1 MNFDP
6 FEFSERCRR
15 LLAQSNYVAGH
26 GHLSRVEDQHQIY
39 VKSDVQYAFIEGEET
54 LTVPTR
60 FGLEKVGNTTKF
72 EAQIDMFQMPFPFY
86 TRPTRTTFVDHQ
98 YTLTFETAVRDASG
112 YLNAASAIYDEKR
125 LNGIQFRKAC
135 MDFNEVLTM
144 FRPAEFTFIFSGGS
158 NDIYGRWLFQA
169 PFWDRYRRFDLRF
182 NYRTNAWTAR
192 ASAADDSSQAD
203 DWFPYTPYAQL
214 RDMFANLF
222 ENEWKLDV
230 IEPIAFA
237 QERGEDIGA
246 YKAAL
251 DRLLASEL

>member
-72 EAQIDMFQMPFPFY
+72 EAKIDMVEMPFPFFASA
-86 TRPTRTTFVDHQ
+86 TKMTFVDHQ
-98 YTLTFETAVRDASG
+98 YTLTFDETVREVTG
-112 YLNAASAIYDEKR
+112 YLNRASGAYGEKL

-135 MDFNEVLTM
+135 MDFNELLTM
-144 FRPAEFTFIFSGGS
+144 FRPAEFLFILAGS
-158 NDIYGRWLFQA
+158 TDVIYGRWQLQA
-169 PFWDRYRRFDLRF
+169 PYWDHNRLFELRF
-182 NYRTNAWTAR
+182 NYSTNAWMAGVATTAQG
-192 ASAADDSSQAD
+192 DNLV
-203 DWFPYTPYAQL
+203 PYTPYLKL